1 MTPILST
8 LVYCLRDGRVLLMH
22 RHKEPNLGLWVG
34 LGGKLEPD
42 ESPYE
47 CARRELHEEAGLR
60 AQHLVFRGLVTEVS
74 PHPDWHW
81 MLFIYVTT
89 NFNGRLVSDDREGTL
104 RWWPLAQACALPI
117 PQADAVFFP
126 RITDLSLPFYHAKY
140 AYDANLKLVEVRE
153 HPV

>member
-8 LVYCLRDGRVLLMH
+8 LVYCVRNGRVLLMH

-81 MLFIYVTT
+81 MLFM
-89 NFNGRLVSDDREGTL
+89 
-104 RWWPLAQACALPI
+104 
-117 PQADAVFFP
+117 
-126 RITDLSLPFYHAKY
+126 
-140 AYDANLKLVEVRE
+140 
-153 HPV
+153 